1 LGKFIDLTGQTFG
14 RWVVLRRAT
23 QPIYGKPAWVCQC
36 ECSVV
41 KTVAASSLRTGE
53 SQSCGCL
60 HRDNSAERLRTIATK
75 HGMHNTP
82 EYFRWISMK
91 LRCTCVTH
99 QAYADYGGRGIKVC
113 KRWLDSFEHFRE
125 DMGPQPSKHH
135 TLERIDNDGDYKP
148 GNVKWATRRE
158 QAQNRR
164 NSVSLTIDGVT
175 KPLTV
180 WCKYDRSL
188 EGRVRYRLNQ
198 GWSDKE
204 ALLTPSS
211 RKKPK

>member
-1 LGKFIDLTGQTFG
+1 MGKFIDLTGQTFG

-60 HRDNSAERLRTIATK
+60 ASDNSAERLRVIATK
-75 HGMHNTP
+75 HGLHNTQ

-91 LRCTCVTH
+91 ARCSQQTH
-99 QAYADYGGRGIKVC
+99 PRYADYGGRGIKVC
-113 KRWLDSFEHFRE
+113 KRWSESFEAFRA

-135 TLERIDNDGDYKP
+135 TLERIDNDKDYKP

-164 NSVSLTIDGVT
+164 NSVSLTIDGIT

-188 EGRVRYRLNQ
+188 EARVRYRLAQ
-198 GWSDKE
+198 GWSHKD
-204 ALLTPSS
+204 ALL
-211 RKKPK
+211 KPAKGKTK